1 MLSPSTGLGQALSK
15 HGFSLSTARSTVSG
29 ELLTLPLPGLRCA
42 PSRGQ
47 NGSHAQEQ
55 PALKG
60 ELGEGS
66 CESEQEQLSD
76 RQHKVHMA
84 LRTLRQNG
92 ACGTLAYRE
101 CSKLYGDAPVS
112 SPLKKGKS
120 RAQTKLNQWQ

>member
-1 MLSPSTGLGQALSK
+1 MLKSLKFSVRAESFDRLRAALSK

-55 PALKG
+55 QALKG

-66 CESEQEQLSD
+66 WESEQEQLSD

-84 LRTLRQNG
+84 LRTLKQNG
-92 ACGTLAYRE
+92 LVE
-101 CSKLYGDAPVS
+101 L
-112 SPLKKGKS
+112 
-120 RAQTKLNQWQ
+120 